1 MVVTTGFDTPGD
13 PRANTAPPRVTVNDT
28 VPPSRKARSSATDAL
43 RNSRVKGAR
52 FLGEF
57 LKLAGLGAG
66 VVTGAGG
73 MLAGANVVAPQIYG
87 RVDEALGGILPGGAD
102 NPYLTNP
109 VSILFPNAQGETQT
123 SQPGGTGANNPPGQG
138 PASQTPNGAQGAVIP
153 PVDPGTS
160 DEKSGQTVPTVDTA
174 QTEVGDLRGTFAQIL
189 REAMDPGRRQ
199 IMIDQDLAATKE
211 INAINQK
218 YAMEKGREVTRRQVI
233 NAWRD
238 VTNQQIKRDAV
249 LGSSMLQAAYL
260 SATPNANVLSAL
272 AGPTQQAMA
281 AFKPGQAV
289 N

>member
-1 MVVTTGFDTPGD
+1 MPVTTGFDTPGD
-13 PRANTAPPRVTVNDT
+13 PRANTAPPRVTVNET
-28 VPPSRKARSSATDAL
+28 VPSNYRSRPSVTDAMRQS
-43 RNSRVKGAR
+43 RNKSAR

-57 LKLAGLGAG
+57 LALAGLG
-66 VVTGAGG
+66 TGA
-73 MLAGANVVAPQIYG
+73 LATANAVAPQIYG
-87 RVDEALGGILPGGAD
+87 RVDEVLGGILPGGAD

-138 PASQTPNGAQGAVIP
+138 PASQPPNGAQGAVIP

-160 DEKSGQTVPTVDTA
+160 DEQSSQTLPTVGTA
-174 QTEVGDLRGTFAQIL
+174 QATVGDLRGDLAQIL
-189 REAMDPGRRQ
+189 RDAMDPERRQ

-211 INAINQK
+211 INRINQQ

-281 AFKPGQAV
+281 AFKPGQSV
-289 N
+289 V

>member
-1 MVVTTGFDTPGD
+1 MAVTTGFDTPGD
-13 PRANTAPPRVTVNDT
+13 VRTNTRPARVTVNETDI
-28 VPPSRKARSSATDAL
+28 PSRREGRAADVL
-43 RNSRVKGAR
+43 RNSRNKGAR
-52 FLGEF
+52 FLGDF
-57 LKLAGLGAG
+57 LALAGLVPTLKTTAG
-66 VVTGAGG
+66 
-73 MLAGANVVAPQIYG
+73 LATANLVAPEIYG
-87 RVDEALGGILPGGAD
+87 NIDEALGGILPGGAD
-102 NPYLTNP
+102 NPYLRNP
-109 VSILFPNAQGETQT
+109 VSVLFPNAQGDTQT
-123 SQPGGTGANNPPGQG
+123 SQSGGQG
-138 PASQTPNGAQGAVIP
+138 GGDQGRGDQGAAGYQIP
-153 PVDPGTS
+153 EGAYPIQPMDPGTS
-160 DEKSGQTVPTVDTA
+160 DAYSGQTLPTVETA
-174 QTEVGDLRGTFAQIL
+174 QTAVGDLRGDLAQIL
-189 REAMDPGRRQ
+189 RDAMDPERRQ

-211 INAINQK
+211 INRINQQ